1 MFSPLLLRGCI
12 GLLLTV
18 FGLGSCNERKPPVQ
32 ITTEAPPQPK
42 PAPPVRSVT
51 DTTEFLEWQAARI
64 NGRLPLQSTPRAV
77 WRELGQ
83 PDSLV
88 APDLAQECVSF
99 FSRPFRRGYA
109 RGTTVEVYGDTAV
122 VTSLDVQRQPALTLH
137 AGPLRLNHSTRLS
150 ELARTFPQAVR
161 QQSPL
166 NDSELGQVTEV
177 TLPTGRT
184 PSDDHWR
191 LLFKHGKLVRID
203 YWMPC

>member
-1 MFSPLLLRGCI
+1 MPVFSLHWGA
-12 GLLLTV
+12 GLLL
-18 FGLGSCNERKPPVQ
+18 GSLLALTSCTDQEQPQQSTTAVPATTTPV
-32 ITTEAPPQPK
+32 TSRP
-42 PAPPVRSVT
+42 
-51 DTTEFLEWQAARI
+51 DTAEFLDWQAARI

-99 FSRPFRRGYA
+99 FSRAFRRGYA

-122 VTSLDVQRQPALTLH
+122 VTSLDLQRQPALALY
-137 AGPLRLNHSTRLS
+137 AGPLRLSYHTSLR
-150 ELARTFPQAVR
+150 ELAQTFPQAVR

-177 TLPTGRT
+177 TLATGRA
-184 PSDDHWR
+184 PSDDHWM
-191 LLFKHGKLVRID
+191 LLFKNGKLVRID